1 MNKRITLM
9 VGLIFLLSLLSVL
22 FVSCTNQSKQPTSL
36 LLFNQRTEESSE
48 IYSMY
53 PDGSHI
59 TQITELPAYSP
70 YWLSPDGTK
79 LAYLTGKK
87 LAIIDTLTGKAVA
100 EIEDVGSTVSEH
112 FVDGVAWS
120 PEGDKLVFVSD
131 SAGKQGTDIWL
142 YDLSTGLRS
151 PLTDDEAIDLEPA
164 WSSDTQNIAFVTH
177 KACDGSVWN
186 CPPEQEYWDIAKVN
200 LATSTR
206 QTITDF
212 RSSGLLPSG
221 NRWYALLCNLS
232 WSSDDKYISFEN
244 ACSQPDL
251 QWWKQVFVAPTDG
264 SNLFQLTHFSEYDPA
279 ATQFPISIFLYSTQ
293 WVPPGNT
300 LLISYTEAELTENGK
315 RTDGFFLVSENEF
328 PIPGIQSELNIL
340 GSTTEWSPNGEYVIG
355 NTTSVLGFPLERPFI
370 GQLNNNKVT
379 LLSPPQSLP
388 YGSCRDNTTY
398 WSPDSQYVAYAAN
411 KQGNICTHAPLED
424 QNIAVI
430 AVSDTDVIGN
440 VITLGGDNRPIG
452 WLTSP

>member
-1 MNKRITLM
+1 M

-164 WSSDTQNIAFVTH
+164 WSSDAQNIAFVTH